1 MNLTE
6 RDLPHLMREHAS
18 EAPGAEG
25 LLAAVH
31 TRSRRRARRRAAVGA
46 MATVAVFTMTASIV
60 VVADGRTGGGEV
72 VLAFQNASQSNFLV
86 PTDLR
91 PSFPLTPSYLP
102 PRIKAEIRLSA
113 ERGTQ
118 TAAWERVERGLD
130 GPLSG
135 LSVTVFPIK
144 PDEDTAVLAE
154 PVDID
159 GATAALRRYEG
170 GMTALTWRRGPQ
182 QWVNVNSAAPI
193 TEAQMLSFARSL
205 RDEPVQQQASFE
217 LAVTPADFVL
227 AAYQGSGLTLGPRDG
242 SPNPQ
247 DDARSVVV
255 AVRRASEAT
264 DGGGTAVRIGERGG
278 WLSESNRRYQLVL
291 RLDAGLRLDVSTP
304 SDGRWNREELA
315 RFVNGIGYFG
325 ETPRSEG

>member
-6 RDLPHLMREHAS
+6 HELPNLLREHAS

-31 TRSRRRARRRAAVGA
+31 TRSRRKARRRSAVGA
-46 MATVAVFTMTASIV
+46 MATVAVFSATVS
-60 VVADGRTGGGEV
+60 VVAVTGDRTGREEV
-72 VLAFQNASQSNFLV
+72 VLAWQNASHSNFLV

-102 PRIKAEIRLSA
+102 PGLDTDARLSA
-113 ERGTQ
+113 ERGVQ
-118 TAAWERVERGLD
+118 TASWERVERGLD

-135 LSVTVFPIK
+135 LWVTVSPK
-144 PDEDTAVLAE
+144 EPDEDVRVPAE
-154 PVDID
+154 PVDV
-159 GATAALRRYEG
+159 GGTTAALRRYEA
-170 GMTALTWRRGPQ
+170 MTALTWQRTPQ
-182 QWVNVNSAAPI
+182 QWVHVSSFAPV
-193 TEAQMLSFARSL
+193 TEAQTLSFARSL
-205 RDEPVQQQASFE
+205 RDEPVQEEASFE
-217 LAVTPADFVL
+217 LDVTPADFVL
-227 AAYQGSGLTLGPRDG
+227 AAHQGTGLTLGPPDG

-247 DDARSVVV
+247 DDPRSVVV

-264 DGGGTAVRIGERGG
+264 DGGGIPVRVGERSG
-278 WLSESNRRYQLVL
+278 WLNEANGRYQLVL
-291 RLDAGLRLDVSTP
+291 RVAGNLRLDVSTP

-315 RFVNGIGYFG
+315 RFVDGIMYLG

>member
-6 RDLPHLMREHAS
+6 HELPNLLREHAS
-18 EAPGAEG
+18 DAPNADG

-31 TRSRRRARRRAAVGA
+31 TRSRRKARRRATVGA
-46 MATVAVFTMTASIV
+46 MATVAVFTATAS
-60 VVADGRTGGGEV
+60 VVAVAGGRSGSDEV
-72 VLAFQNASQSNFLV
+72 VLAWQNASQSNFLV

-102 PRIKAEIRLSA
+102 PGLNADARLSA

-130 GPLSG
+130 GPLSA
-135 LSVTVFPIK
+135 VTVTVSPNE
-144 PDEDTAVLAE
+144 PDEDVRVLAE
-154 PVDID
+154 PVDI
-159 GATAALRRYEG
+159 GGTTAALRRYEAT
-170 GMTALTWRRGPQ
+170 TALTWQRAPQ
-182 QWVNVNSAAPI
+182 QWVHVSSFAPV
-193 TEAQMLSFARSL
+193 TEAQTLSFARSL
-205 RDEPVQQQASFE
+205 RDEPVREEASFE
-217 LAVTPADFVL
+217 LDVTPADYIL
-227 AAYQGSGLTLGPRDG
+227 AAYQGAGLTLGPPDG

-247 DDARSVVV
+247 DDPRSVVV

-264 DGGGTAVRIGERGG
+264 DGGGTAVKVGERSG
-278 WLSESNRRYQLVL
+278 WLSEANGRYQLVL
-291 RLDAGLRLDVSTP
+291 RLDAVLRLDVSTP

-315 RFVNGIGYFG
+315 RFVNGIEYFG

>member
-6 RDLPHLMREHAS
+6 HELPNLLREHAN
-18 EAPGAEG
+18 EAPDANG

-31 TRSRRRARRRAAVGA
+31 TRSRRKARRRAAVGA
-46 MATVAVFTMTASIV
+46 MATVAAFTATASIV
-60 VVADGRTGGGEV
+60 VVADGRTGSEEV

-102 PRIKAEIRLSA
+102 PGLDADARLSA
-113 ERGTQ
+113 ERGAQ
-118 TAAWERVERGLD
+118 TAAWERVQRGLD

-135 LSVTVFPIK
+135 LSVTVSSTK
-144 PDEDTAVLAE
+144 PDEDAAVLAE
-154 PVDID
+154 PVDV
-159 GATAALRRYEG
+159 GGTTAALRRYEA
-170 GMTALTWRRGPQ
+170 MTALTWQRAPQ
-182 QWVNVNSAAPI
+182 QWVHVSSFAPV
-193 TEAQMLSFARSL
+193 TEAQTLAFARSL
-205 RDEPVQQQASFE
+205 RDEPVQEEASFN
-217 LAVTPADFVL
+217 LDVTPAGFVL
-227 AAYQGSGLTLGPRDG
+227 AAYQGGGLTLGPRDG

-264 DGGGTAVRIGERGG
+264 DGGGTAVRIGERSG

-291 RLDAGLRLDVSTP
+291 RLADDLRLDLSTP
-304 SDGRWNREELA
+304 SDGRWNRGELA
-315 RFVNGIGYFG
+315 RFVNGIEYFG